1 MGDPSSDQDF
11 FSQFENKTKKDWI
24 GLAQEE
30 IKKASPGKSLNW
42 ETQEGFSINP
52 FYTPEDISGLDY
64 LKNYR
69 NLLSDQSADSNR
81 PGGWHYME
89 RLQGGND
96 KKINQ
101 MAREALK
108 MGADGIQFI
117 LPEHK
122 KINCDN
128 LLQGI
133 SPHITPLKFQ
143 TINPPDSLLE
153 AFINYLH
160 KNSDNHLKDIKGGID
175 FDPVMNYSLSGTLD
189 ESDFESLVKCIRLT
203 KELPHLKVLTIHGD
217 HFHNAGCDAAHEIA
231 YSLNAM
237 VDYLD
242 RITDQGIPLEEILP
256 NVCISLA
263 AGTNY
268 FIEIAKL
275 KVVRILYHYIL
286 NTYGIGHSPFY
297 DLSIHCDTSFWT
309 KTLYDPQ
316 VNMLR
321 NTTEAMAAVLGG
333 ANSISILP
341 FDTVFNRYNDFSQRI
356 SRNISNLLKEEASL
370 DKVIDPLA
378 GSYYMEVLIDKLAGK
393 SLEIFKET
401 EANGGYLNAFKQGKI
416 QQKIASIRDHKY
428 DLYAYRKMVMVGN
441 NRYTNPDERI
451 HPEELTWKN
460 QDLSLSN
467 ERLVPVRAS
476 YHFDRLRLNT
486 ELYVGNKGEA
496 RRPRVFISLI
506 GNDRGIQNSRAT
518 FAKDF
523 FSCAGFSIRKSSP
536 SSSLFKSIQ
545 KALESQA
552 EIIVMCGSD
561 EDYVKSGA
569 DYASAFKAN
578 QRGLLVVTGNPE
590 GAKKALLSAG
600 VDEFIYPE
608 LDMIRSLRQ
617 FQISLK
623 IIKA

>member
-11 FSQFENKTKKDWI
+11 FSQFEYKTKKDWI
-24 GLAQEE
+24 RLAQEE
-30 IKKASPGKSLNW
+30 IKKAGPGKNLNW
-42 ETQEGFSINP
+42 ETQEGFSMDP
-52 FYTPEDISGLDY
+52 FYTLEDITGLDY

-69 NLLSDQSADSNR
+69 SLLAVPSTDTGR

-89 RLQGGND
+89 RIHGVND
-96 KKINQ
+96 KKINK

-108 MGADGIQFI
+108 MGADGIYVI

-122 KINCDN
+122 KINYNN

-133 SPHITPLKFQ
+133 SPQNTPLKFQ
-143 TINPPDSLLE
+143 TINHPDILLE
-153 AFINYLH
+153 SFINYLH
-160 KNSDNHLKDIKGGID
+160 KDSGNHCKDIKGGID
-175 FDPVMNYSLSGTLD
+175 YDPVMNYSLSGTLD
-189 ESDFESLVKCIRLT
+189 ERGFDSLVKCIRLT

-231 YSLNAM
+231 YSLNAV

-256 NVCISLA
+256 NICISLA

-275 KVVRILYHYIL
+275 KVIRILYHYIL
-286 NTYGIGHSPFY
+286 NSYGIGPSPFY
-297 DLSIHCDTSFWT
+297 DLLIHCDTSFWT
-309 KTLYDPQ
+309 QTVYDHQ

-341 FDTVFNRYNDFSQRI
+341 FDNVLNRYNDFSRRI
-356 SRNISNLLKEEASL
+356 SRNISNLMKEEASL
-370 DKVIDPLA
+370 DQVIDPMA
-378 GSYYMEVLIDKLAGK
+378 GSYYMEVLIDKLAGR
-393 SLEIFKET
+393 SLEIFKQT
-401 EANGGYLNAFKQGKI
+401 EAIGGYLNAFRQGKI

-428 DLYAYRKMVMVGN
+428 DSYAHRKRVMVGN

-451 HPEELTWKN
+451 NPEEINLKSP
-460 QDLSLSN
+460 DLSLSN

-476 YHFDRLRLNT
+476 YHFDSLRLNT
-486 ELYVGNKGEA
+486 ELYVGKEGEV

-506 GNDRGIQNSRAT
+506 GNDRVIQNSRAN
-518 FAKDF
+518 FARDF
-523 FSCAGFSIRKSSP
+523 FSCAGFSIRESSP

-552 EIIVMCGSD
+552 EIIVMCGRD
-561 EDYVKSGA
+561 EDYVQSGV
-569 DYASAFKAN
+569 DYARAFKAN
-578 QRGLLVVTGNPE
+578 QRGLLVVAGNPE
-590 GAKKALLSAG
+590 GVKNALLSAG

-608 LDMIRSLRQ
+608 LDIIRSLRQ